1 MKNVMR
7 WVRCLLAAALLTVPL
22 TGCWGAREIE
32 HMIYVNTIGVDYV
45 ENRVVVYIQMVNFS
59 GIAKKESGQAQQ
71 QKTSVGK
78 AEGTSFDEAIFNLYA
93 SSPQRISWSNVKSI
107 VFSEAALKH
116 GIVDQVLDVW
126 DRYYE
131 FRYTV
136 WTMATRDPL
145 EEVLNTKSINELS
158 VIYSQLNSPMR
169 IYEQSSVIAPLYLY
183 KFIWKWKEKGDTVL
197 LPYVEIMPGWTED
210 GKPSPNVSMTGV
222 CFLNNHKFRGCLVS
236 EDILGLR
243 WLEKKTRRTP
253 LAVKQERKVQ
263 AMMVM
268 NKIKSSIR
276 PKLRQGKPVFDIT
289 VSMQAT
295 IPQLNASLN
304 KRELEMEAAREVKE
318 QVRGTYLKA
327 LEMGVDAYGLSGV
340 LRRNMPDAWHRLS
353 AKGGIDLDSGSIGK
367 IDVKVNLI
375 SGGISKLK

>member
-32 HMIYVNTIGVDYV
+32 HMIYANTIGVDYV

-71 QKTSVGK
+71 QKTTVGK
-78 AEGTSFDEAIFNLYA
+78 AEGASFVEAIFNLYA

-116 GIVDQVLDVW
+116 GMVDQVLDVW

-136 WTMATRDPL
+136 WTMATREPL
-145 EEVLNTKSINELS
+145 EEVLNTKSVDELS

-183 KFIWKWKEKGDTVL
+183 KFI
-197 LPYVEIMPGWTED
+197 
-210 GKPSPNVSMTGV
+210 
-222 CFLNNHKFRGCLVS
+222 
-236 EDILGLR
+236 
-243 WLEKKTRRTP
+243 
-253 LAVKQERKVQ
+253 
-263 AMMVM
+263 
-268 NKIKSSIR
+268 
-276 PKLRQGKPVFDIT
+276 
-289 VSMQAT
+289 
-295 IPQLNASLN
+295 
-304 KRELEMEAAREVKE
+304 
-318 QVRGTYLKA
+318 
-327 LEMGVDAYGLSGV
+327 
-340 LRRNMPDAWHRLS
+340 
-353 AKGGIDLDSGSIGK
+353 
-367 IDVKVNLI
+367 
-375 SGGISKLK
+375 

>member
-7 WVRCLLAAALLTVPL
+7 WTRCIVAAALLIFSL

-45 ENRVVVYIQMVNFS
+45 KDRIVVYIQMVNFS
-59 GIAKKESGQAQQ
+59 GIAKKESGQVQQ
-71 QKTSVGK
+71 QGTSIGK
-78 AEGTSFDEAIFNLYA
+78 AEGDSFEEAIFNLYA
-93 SSPQRISWSNVKSI
+93 SSPQRIAWSNVKTI
-107 VFSEAALKH
+107 VFSEAALQH
-116 GIVDQVLDVW
+116 GVVNQVLEVW

-136 WTMATRDPL
+136 WTMATRDPM
-145 EEVLNTKSINELS
+145 EEVLNTSSINELS

-169 IYEQSSVIAPLYLY
+169 IYEQNSVIAPLYLY
-183 KFIWKWKEKGDTVL
+183 KFIWKWKEKGETVL
-197 LPYVEIMPGWTED
+197 LPYIESMPGWTD
-210 GKPSPNVSMTGV
+210 NTKPSPNIGMTGV
-222 CFLNNHKFRGCLVS
+222 CFLNNQEFRGCLKTK
-236 EDILGLR
+236 DILGLR

-253 LAVKQERKVQ
+253 LAVKQEKKVQ
-263 AMMVM
+263 AIMVM

-295 IPQLNASLN
+295 IPQLNAGPN
-304 KRELEMEAAREVKE
+304 KRKLEMEAAK
-318 QVRGTYLKA
+318 QVREQIMGTYLKA
-327 LEMGVDAYGLSGV
+327 LEMDVDAYGLSGI
-340 LRRNMPDAWHRLS
+340 LRRNMPDAWHQWS
-353 AKGGIDLDSGSIGK
+353 AKGKIDLDSSSIEN
-367 IDVKVNLI
+367 IDVKVNLF

>member
-7 WVRCLLAAALLTVPL
+7 WVRCLLAAALLIVPL

-45 ENRVVVYIQMVNFS
+45 ENQVVVYIQMVNFS
-59 GIAKKESGQAQQ
+59 GIAKKESGQTQQ

-78 AEGTSFDEAIFNLYA
+78 AGGASFDEAIFNLYA

-116 GIVDQVLDVW
+116 GIVDQVLEVW

-158 VIYSQLNSPMR
+158 VVYSQLNSPMR

-183 KFIWKWKEKGDTVL
+183 KFIWKWKEKGETVL

-222 CFLNNHKFRGCLVS
+222 CF
-236 EDILGLR
+236 
-243 WLEKKTRRTP
+243 
-253 LAVKQERKVQ
+253 
-263 AMMVM
+263 
-268 NKIKSSIR
+268 
-276 PKLRQGKPVFDIT
+276 
-289 VSMQAT
+289 
-295 IPQLNASLN
+295 
-304 KRELEMEAAREVKE
+304 
-318 QVRGTYLKA
+318 
-327 LEMGVDAYGLSGV
+327 
-340 LRRNMPDAWHRLS
+340 
-353 AKGGIDLDSGSIGK
+353 
-367 IDVKVNLI
+367 
-375 SGGISKLK
+375 